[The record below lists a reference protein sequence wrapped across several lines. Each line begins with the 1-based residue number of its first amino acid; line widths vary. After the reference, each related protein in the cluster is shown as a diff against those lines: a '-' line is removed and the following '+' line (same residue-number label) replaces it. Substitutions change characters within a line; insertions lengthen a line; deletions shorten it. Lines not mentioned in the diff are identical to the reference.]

1 MKHAIAFTQ
10 LVQPR
15 PSSITCGLHLSK
27 TSFLVNSTCPHGGV
41 RDARRRQ
48 HQYTYPLRRCSIH
61 ISSVTQMSVQTSSH
75 SSDIQSPSPPPSL
88 PSSTATYVDPQ
99 TGSTVHII
107 GCVHGSFVSAE
118 DVRRVLSFSDPDRIV
133 LELCEARFSS
143 LRKSILRT
151 SPEKKL
157 SLHLSGTDEN
167 RKGRTFKEIARTF
180 RGAPQAILALL
191 LDGAY
196 KLQVLSGLDPG
207 QEFANPIRN
216 YPVAKLVCGD
226 DPASTTVNRM
236 YRVFISPLT
245 SMRVSVDAFTA
256 MFRRVVLPPK
266 GGINLF
272 RVLLEPMR
280 LQELGRL
287 LLAASAVG
295 MVLFAFGSATAVA
308 IDATPFVVPQNFHSA
323 LSTVDLAVQSATSL
337 YLLVS
342 ILHFLKVLIIDRD
355 VVLADS
361 IRSAMTKSENEKQQ
375 AVKICVVVGLLHV
388 NGVLQELNEGACSTS
403 EPGQP

>member
-1 MKHAIAFTQ
+1 MRVDVNINIHTPYVVAAFIYRRSHRCLCRHHRTALIFSLHRHLHRYHLPLPPTLTPKLVPPCTLSGVSTARSSVLVSSLLRNIVPFNLPVSQSSFFLLTQ
-10 LVQPR
+10 FL
-15 PSSITCGLHLSK
+15 
-27 TSFLVNSTCPHGGV
+27 SFLK
-41 RDARRRQ
+41 
-48 HQYTYPLRRCSIH
+48 
-61 ISSVTQMSVQTSSH
+61 
-75 SSDIQSPSPPPSL
+75 
-88 PSSTATYVDPQ
+88 
-99 TGSTVHII
+99 
-107 GCVHGSFVSAE
+107 E